1 LNRRYFPPTEFDL
14 KGEEEWEEVEAGE
27 SAENGVS
34 QDEEAEKGNV
44 EDLPEVP
51 TNEPL
56 DNGPAPKKQKSSQ
69 DGGL

>member
-34 QDEEAEKGNV
+34 QDGEAEKGKV
-44 EDLPEVP
+44 EDLPDVP
-51 TNEPL
+51 TKEL
-56 DNGPAPKKQKSSQ
+56 SDNGPLPKKQKSSQ